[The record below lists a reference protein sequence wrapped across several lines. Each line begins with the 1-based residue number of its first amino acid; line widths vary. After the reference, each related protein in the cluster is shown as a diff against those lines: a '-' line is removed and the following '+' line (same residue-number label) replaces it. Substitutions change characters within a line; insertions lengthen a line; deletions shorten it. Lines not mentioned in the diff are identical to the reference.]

1 MNFYGIL
8 EKVEGLINL
17 PGAGF
22 GIERVLYELNPY
34 QHCVS
39 PMIEHLYITKTSE
52 LIPALEAVAQGDNLP
67 PMPMDRHIAAFLSAH
82 SEHIDER
89 IMRPLTHKDNRPADE
104 ALKVMRILARVQSVY
119 SNGAAPALCTW
130 LKDLTNPAV
139 QSFNNNKLRTQVE
152 RQVVQAAETG
162 FVVALMR
169 ILDDAK
175 VMELDKENYRKAQK
189 EYEECSAQIHRMDAG
204 LEQKENLAGELGE
217 QVAAVIAGVI
227 ASIGTTAIVMI
238 YLT

>member
-1 MNFYGIL
+1 
-8 EKVEGLINL
+8 
-17 PGAGF
+17 
-22 GIERVLYELNPY
+22 
-34 QHCVS
+34 
-39 PMIEHLYITKTSE
+39 
-52 LIPALEAVAQGDNLP
+52 
-67 PMPMDRHIAAFLSAH
+67 MDRHIAAFLSAH

-119 SNGAAPALCTW
+119 SNGAAPALCDW
-130 LKDLTNPAV
+130 LKDLTSPAV
-139 QSFNNNKLRTQVE
+139 QAFNNNKLRKQVE